1 MNDRAQNASRS
12 GVDVFLARHPEAAA
26 PLRMPEP
33 VFARGSGADTIAPRV
48 TVLAAVALFAVVVLA
63 AGCGGAK
70 EKRGDAAAEDALNA
84 PARLAATDI
93 AIATRL
99 DLAAG
104 IPVSGSL
111 EPAIDVRITAPVTEM
126 IDRVLVKEGDAVT
139 RGQVL
144 AHFRTAS
151 LEPSAS
157 SADAEFKMRAAD
169 RERMQ
174 NLLKEGAV
182 SERDVESAEA
192 AWRAAVAQRAQAHNR
207 LADATVRATVAGV
220 IATRFVQGGDRVA
233 DGDPLFRLVN
243 TRELEFEATVPSE
256 YVQSIQPGAAVEL
269 TITGYTAGTVTGRVA
284 RVNAAADPATRQ
296 VKVYVIVDNRNGALV
311 GGLFASGSLVTQQLK
326 DVIAVPVRAIRVDGA
341 RNWVMIVQ
349 KGFLARREVTPGLA
363 DEAQDRVEISAGLAP
378 GDTVIVG
385 TLEGLTPGR
394 PVIVGGGER

>member
-12 GVDVFLARHPEAAA
+12 GVDVFLERHLEAAA
-26 PLRMPEP
+26 PSRMPAP
-33 VFARGSGADTIAPRV
+33 LFARGSGARTIVPR
-48 TVLAAVALFAVVVLA
+48 AAVALFAVVVLA

-70 EKRGDAAAEDALNA
+70 EKQGDAAAQDALNA

-144 AHFRTAS
+144 ARFRTAS

-157 SADAEFKMRAAD
+157 SADAELKMRAAD

-192 AWRAAVAQRAQAHNR
+192 AWRAAAAQRAQAHNR
-207 LADATVRATVAGV
+207 LADATV
-220 IATRFVQGGDRVA
+220 
-233 DGDPLFRLVN
+233 
-243 TRELEFEATVPSE
+243 
-256 YVQSIQPGAAVEL
+256 
-269 TITGYTAGTVTGRVA
+269 
-284 RVNAAADPATRQ
+284 
-296 VKVYVIVDNRNGALV
+296 
-311 GGLFASGSLVTQQLK
+311 
-326 DVIAVPVRAIRVDGA
+326 
-341 RNWVMIVQ
+341 
-349 KGFLARREVTPGLA
+349 
-363 DEAQDRVEISAGLAP
+363 
-378 GDTVIVG
+378 
-385 TLEGLTPGR
+385 
-394 PVIVGGGER
+394 

>member
-1 MNDRAQNASRS
+1 M
-12 GVDVFLARHPEAAA
+12 ARHPEVAA
-26 PLRMPEP
+26 PLRMRAP
-33 VFARGSGADTIAPRV
+33 VFARGSGAYTIAPRA
-48 TVLAAVALFAVVVLA
+48 TVSAAVALFAVVVLA

-70 EKRGDAAAEDALNA
+70 EKKGDAAAEDALNA

-144 AHFRTAS
+144 ARFRTAS

-157 SADAEFKMRAAD
+157 SADAELKMRAAD

-192 AWRAAVAQRAQAHNR
+192 AWRAAAAQRAQAHNR

-220 IATRFVQGGDRVA
+220 IATRYVQGGDRVA

-256 YVQSIQPGAAVEL
+256 YVQQIERGAAVEL
-269 TITGYTAGTVTGRVA
+269 TITGYSAGTVTGRVA
-284 RVNAAADPATRQ
+284 RINAAADPATRQ
-296 VKVYVIVDNRNGALV
+296 VKVYVNVGNPGGALV
-311 GGLFASGSLVTQQLK
+311 GGLFASGSLVTRQLK
-326 DVIAVPVRAIRVDGA
+326 DVLGVPTSAIHVDGA
-341 RNWVMIVQ
+341 KNWVMHVEN
-349 KGFLARREVTPGLA
+349 GRLARRDVTPGIA
-363 DEAQDRVEISAGLAP
+363 DESKDRVEITAGLAA
-378 GDTVIVG
+378 GDTVVTG
-385 TLEGLTPGR
+385 ALEGLIPGQ
-394 PVIVGGGER
+394 PAIVAGQER